1 MRVGVNLPSDSPG
14 VSGDLLLE
22 WARRAER
29 GPFSTLGVTDRMA
42 WATFEPFA
50 MLAAASAVTRR
61 IRLMTAIAIAP
72 LRGGALLAKSAATVD
87 ALSGGR
93 LTLGLGIGPRED
105 DYAAS
110 GLDFRSR
117 GRRLDEILEQLR
129 PAFEG
134 TSGLGPRTASP
145 RGPEIMVGGLSDR
158 AFARLARYG
167 DGYVHGGG
175 PAKAFARAAEKAC
188 AAWADG
194 GRPGMPRLCG
204 QGYFAVGGEDAIARG
219 VRSLKSYYAF
229 LGPFSERI
237 VAGLLTTPHAL
248 AQYARSYA
256 DAGCD
261 ELLLVPTVPDLDQLE
276 RLADVVTNVGLT
288 GNAARAAL

>member
-1 MRVGVNLPSDSPG
+1 MKALCRSIGIAGGILVLAGAQNAVAQITNSVEFTTSFPFTVGNTTVPAGSYTIRPDDDDPNILALTGARADVLFQTENKVQESLPSKT
-14 VSGDLLLE
+14 E
-22 WARRAER
+22 
-29 GPFSTLGVTDRMA
+29 VT
-42 WATFEPFA
+42 FN
-50 MLAAASAVTRR
+50 
-61 IRLMTAIAIAP
+61 
-72 LRGGALLAKSAATVD
+72 
-87 ALSGGR
+87 
-93 LTLGLGIGPRED
+93 
-105 DYAAS
+105 
-110 GLDFRSR
+110 
-117 GRRLDEILEQLR
+117 
-129 PAFEG
+129 
-134 TSGLGPRTASP
+134 
-145 RGPEIMVGGLSDR
+145 
-158 AFARLARYG
+158 RYG

-219 VRSLKSYYAF
+219 VHSLKSYYAF

-288 GNAARAAL
+288 GDAARAAL